1 MTLPS
6 SGTISLNQIHVE
18 AGGSSGSTASINDS
32 DIRVLIG
39 KSSEASMSFNEWYGA
54 SREITLP
61 SLTAINGYDNNSDI
75 TASGISGLVAGGIL
89 IIPEDFYLWS
99 SSAGAASLI
108 IDLANI
114 TVQNSGFIVGKGG
127 TGQSNAGG
135 PAISI
140 TASGVTIIN
149 NSGAYIAGGGGSG
162 GQGRNGGPGSG
173 AGGGGQTGTPT
184 LGAAGAN
191 GANNGGT
198 TGGRGGGA
206 GGGSASVTFEGGAGG
221 GQGGY
226 ILPGSGGAGG
236 SGGTTAGVSGGSGS
250 AAGSQGNRGG
260 NDAGGPL
267 DSCGGGG
274 GWGAVGGT
282 RGTGATAGG
291 AGGKGIEANSN
302 SFTLTNNGTIY
313 GAQS

>member
-75 TASGISGLVAGGIL
+75 TASGISGLTAGGTL

-99 SSAGAASLI
+99 SSTGAAALI

-162 GQGRNGGPGSG
+162 AQGRNGGPGSG
-173 AGGGGQTGTPT
+173 AGGGGGPVTPRLGQSGLSGTS
-184 LGAAGAN
+184 GS
-191 GANNGGT
+191 
-198 TGGRGGGA
+198 GGGA
-206 GGGSASVTFEGGAGG
+206 GGGAAAVSFAGG
-221 GQGGY
+221 LTGGRA
-226 ILPGSGGAGG
+226 GAR
-236 SGGTTAGVSGGSGS
+236 
-250 AAGSQGNRGG
+250 RG
-260 NDAGGPL
+260 A
-267 DSCGGGG
+267 
-274 GWGAVGGT
+274 
-282 RGTGATAGG
+282 ATAYQ
-291 AGGKGIEANSN
+291 APLAVLAARELKQTAIV
-302 SFTLTNNGTIY
+302 LH
-313 GAQS
+313 

>member
-61 SLTAINGYDNNSDI
+61 SLTAIFGYDNNSDI
-75 TASGISGLVAGGIL
+75 TASGISGLTAGGTL

-99 SSAGAASLI
+99 SSTGAAALI
-108 IDLANI
+108 IDLASI

-127 TGQSNAGG
+127 GGPGG

-162 GQGRNGGPGSG
+162 AQGRNGGPGFG
-173 AGGGGQTGTPT
+173 AGGGGGPVTPRLGQNGLSGTS
-184 LGAAGAN
+184 GS
-191 GANNGGT
+191 
-198 TGGRGGGA
+198 GGGA
-206 GGGSASVTFEGGAGG
+206 GGGAAAVSFAGGLTG

-226 ILPGSGGAGG
+226 VLPGSGGAAGNSYSGVGGAGG
-236 SGGTTAGVSGGSGS
+236 SA
-250 AAGSQGNRGG
+250 GG
-260 NDAGGPL
+260 NGTHYGNDGGGPL
-267 DSCGGGG
+267 NGSGGGG
-274 GWGAVGGT
+274 GWGAAGGSN
-282 RGTGATAGG
+282 GLSGSVGG
-291 AGGKGIEANSN
+291 AGGKGIEANGN

>member
-39 KSSEASMSFNEWYGA
+39 KSSGASMSFNEWYGA

-75 TASGISGLVAGGIL
+75 TASGISGLTAGGIL
-89 IIPEDFYLWS
+89 IIPEDFYLWAS
-99 SSAGAASLI
+99 VAGGGAARAALI

-114 TVQNSGFIVGKGG
+114 TVKNSGFIVGKGG
-127 TGQSNAGG
+127 GGPGG

-162 GQGRNGGPGSG
+162 AQGRNGTPGQG

-184 LGAAGAN
+184 LGA
-191 GANNGGT
+191 
-198 TGGRGGGA
+198 GGG
-206 GGGSASVTFEGGAGG
+206 
-221 GQGGY
+221 
-226 ILPGSGGAGG
+226 
-236 SGGTTAGVSGGSGS
+236 
-250 AAGSQGNRGG
+250 
-260 NDAGGPL
+260 
-267 DSCGGGG
+267 CGC
-274 GWGAVGGT
+274 
-282 RGTGATAGG
+282 
-291 AGGKGIEANSN
+291 K
-302 SFTLTNNGTIY
+302 
-313 GAQS
+313 